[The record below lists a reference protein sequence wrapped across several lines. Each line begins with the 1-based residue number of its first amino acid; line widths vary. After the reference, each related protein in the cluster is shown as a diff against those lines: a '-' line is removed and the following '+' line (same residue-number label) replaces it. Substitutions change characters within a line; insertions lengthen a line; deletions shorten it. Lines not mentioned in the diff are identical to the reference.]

1 MIIYESFINDL
12 KNVKSKH
19 LLILLFFIL
28 IIYFD
33 DETASKILIII
44 INNCIDIFIKY
55 PFYKLNNYISI
66 KKYTKTLIVLDTFYE
81 LINERNKLTSSLTKW
96 KIVYQ
101 NKNYWNKDNK
111 HQMEDLLNLKI
122 YVKAIFDC
130 VMSDQLFG
138 MKIAPI
144 IKGNINNCKY
154 AIFENIIE
162 RLIKLHKLLGHN
174 FFKTANISTLTIDEF
189 YNLSDDDKIKYI
201 ISIQSVTLNILGQT
215 IEIYENFNMI
225 NLKIDNLLNPFSI
238 NIENDTCTDYDVED
252 INDFL

>member
-55 PFYKLNNYISI
+55 PFYKLNNYISTE
-66 KKYTKTLIVLDTFYE
+66 KYKKTLIVLDTFYE
-81 LINERNKLTSSLTKW
+81 LINERKKLTSSLSKW
-96 KIVYQ
+96 NIAYQ

-111 HQMEDLLNLKI
+111 YQMEDLLNLKI

-130 VMSDQLFG
+130 VMGDQLFG

-144 IKGNINNCKY
+144 IKANINNSKY
-154 AIFENIIE
+154 AIFENVIE
-162 RLIKLHKLLGHN
+162 RLIKLYKLLGYN
-174 FFKTANISTLTIDEF
+174 FFTTYNIKTITVDEF

-225 NLKIDNLLNPFSI
+225 NLKIDNLLNPLSI
-238 NIENDTCTDYDVED
+238 NIENDTYTDYDVED